1 MQKFLRVIII
11 ISLFVICLLI
21 GANLANISLTDNQ
34 VKPVSQIQEDE
45 TQTRILVYVVDNF
58 EKRKPELMSIW
69 SVIFYYQDSQGLMFV
84 PLVFDAD
91 ENFNEYEKSFIVT
104 ADRTIHERTIKFFNT
119 KFRTNWNSYI
129 IMDQAAVSY
138 LTSWISLNEIKEV
151 SIDNE
156 SLGGNIEKIC
166 SLLLNHQ
173 IAQIDGIEWSLIFP
187 HHMNSDLSIEQMK
200 NLWEKLS
207 GSNLILCEIIQ

>member
-1 MQKFLRVIII
+1 MQKFLRVLII

-34 VKPVSQIQEDE
+34 AKPVSQIQTDE
-45 TQTRILVYVVDNF
+45 TQTRILVFVVDNF
-58 EKRKPELMSIW
+58 GKRKPELISIW
-69 SVIFYYQDSQGLMFV
+69 SVILYYQDSHGLMFI
-84 PLVFDAD
+84 PLVFEAD
-91 ENFNEYEKSFIVT
+91 EHFNEFEKSFIVT
-104 ADRTIHERTIKFFNT
+104 AERTMHERTIKFFNT

-138 LTSWISLNEIKEV
+138 FTSWISMNEINDV

-156 SLGGNIEKIC
+156 TLGGNIEKIC
-166 SLLLNHQ
+166 ASLANHQ
-173 IAQIDGIEWSLIFP
+173 IAQLDGMDWSLIFP
-187 HHMNSDLSIEQMK
+187 NHMNSDLSIEKMK

-207 GSNLILCEIIQ
+207 ESNSILCEIIQ